1 MISFLIANWLIPAV
15 TFVVCGLYVCWKA
28 KGGSL
33 LFKIDKKDDGATQ
46 VMKAVF
52 GLGWAFGS
60 MLVAI
65 WVFIFSAIWLLIAGL
80 GALLGA
86 G

>member
-15 TFVVCGLYVCWKA
+15 TFVVCGLYVYWKA

-33 LFKIDKKDDGATQ
+33 LFRVDPKADGTTQ
-46 VMKAVF
+46 F
-52 GLGWAFGS
+52 WNILLGFGWAFGS
-60 MLVAI
+60 MLVAM
-65 WVFIFSAIWLLIAGL
+65 WAMFFAAVWLLVAGV
-80 GALLGA
+80 GAVFGA